1 MYKSARSVLRQRLQY
16 LRYGNQHGV
25 SANWLSK
32 KCDSI
37 YPDIEAFLNAKGSN
51 SGISAVT
58 LNEGKLLF
66 HELIAQQSGTN
77 YGKNFD
83 CEVGLAAFLYSFVLD
98 NRPAVIVETGVA
110 NGITTNVLMK
120 ALEKTG
126 GALHSFDIDPKTQNV
141 YRGVGDWNFHH
152 LTKNYRSALRS
163 QVQEIGDVDLW
174 IHDSNHGYS
183 WQAFEYSLA
192 LEALVEGGVLVS
204 DDIDSSTAWG
214 LASESEFRSSIGV
227 FDNRKFIGVANLK
240 KKTPNSGIQPVFA
253 QLADD

>member
-32 KCDSI
+32 KCDLL
-37 YPDIEAFLNAKGSN
+37 YPDVYALLKAQGSK
-51 SGISAVT
+51 SGISAKT

-66 HELIAQQSGTN
+66 HDLISKQSGKN

-83 CEVGLAAFLYSFVLD
+83 CEEGLAAFLYSYVLA
-98 NRPAVIVETGVA
+98 NKPAVIVETGVA
-110 NGITTNVLMK
+110 NGITTNILMK

-126 GALHSFDIDPKTQNV
+126 GALHSFDIDAKTQNV
-141 YRGVGDWNFHH
+141 YRGNGNWNFHH
-152 LTKNYRSALRS
+152 LTKNYGSALRS
-163 QVQEIGDVDLW
+163 RVQKIGAVDLW

-183 WQAFEYSLA
+183 WQAFEYALA
-192 LEALVEGGVLVS
+192 LETLVEDGVLVS

-214 LASESEFRSSIGV
+214 LASESEFNSSIGV
-227 FDNRKFIGVANLK
+227 FDNRKFIGLANLIK
-240 KKTPNSGIQPVFA
+240 KDS
-253 QLADD
+253 

>member
-1 MYKSARSVLRQRLQY
+1 VYKSATSVLRQRLQY

-32 KCDSI
+32 KCDFI
-37 YPDIEAFLNAKGSN
+37 YPNVDALLKTQGSE
-51 SGISAVT
+51 SGISAKT

-66 HELIAQQSGTN
+66 HELIAKQSGKN

-83 CEVGLAAFLYSFVLD
+83 CEEGLAAFLYSYVLT
-98 NRPAVIVETGVA
+98 NKPAVIVETGVA
-110 NGITTNVLMK
+110 NGITTNILMK

-126 GALHSFDIDPKTQNV
+126 GALHSFDIDPKTKNV
-141 YRGVGDWNFHH
+141 YRGKGNWSFH
-152 LTKNYRSALRS
+152 LLSKNYESALRN

-192 LEALVEGGVLVS
+192 LETLVEDGVLVS
-204 DDIDSSTAWG
+204 DDIDSSMAWG
-214 LASESEFRSSIGV
+214 MASESEFNSSIGV
-227 FDNRKFIGVANLK
+227 FDNRKFIGMANLVK
-240 KKTPNSGIQPVFA
+240 KDS
-253 QLADD
+253 